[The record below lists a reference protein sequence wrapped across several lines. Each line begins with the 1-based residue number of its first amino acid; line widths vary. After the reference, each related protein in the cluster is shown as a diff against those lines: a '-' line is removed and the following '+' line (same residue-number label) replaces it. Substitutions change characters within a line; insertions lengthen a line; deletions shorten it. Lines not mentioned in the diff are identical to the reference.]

1 MRAGRRGVLAIA
13 LTTIVVAVGTTI
25 GTTMTAISLGAT
37 IAMTTRAKIM
47 MAAGGVAFRIPN
59 VISSGVV
66 L

>member
-1 MRAGRRGVLAIA
+1 M
-13 LTTIVVAVGTTI
+13 I

-37 IAMTTRAKIM
+37 IAMTTRAKVM
-47 MAAGGVAFRIPN
+47 TAAGRVAFRIPN